1 MTFWQFADSSPFA
14 AFFIS
19 LLILSAFIDVFNF
32 LFRVI
37 NRLIRHWN
45 ISVKGWPPP
54 HLDADG
60 DFKVEEKDDDDA
72 KEEKEED
79 NDRKKFDA

>member
-14 AFFIS
+14 AFFIA
-19 LLILSAFIDVFNF
+19 LLILSAFITSLNF
-32 LFRVI
+32 MFRVI

-45 ISVKGWPPP
+45 ISVRGWPPP

-60 DFKVEEKDDDDA
+60 DFKVEEKDDDS

-79 NDRKKFDA
+79 NDSRKFDA